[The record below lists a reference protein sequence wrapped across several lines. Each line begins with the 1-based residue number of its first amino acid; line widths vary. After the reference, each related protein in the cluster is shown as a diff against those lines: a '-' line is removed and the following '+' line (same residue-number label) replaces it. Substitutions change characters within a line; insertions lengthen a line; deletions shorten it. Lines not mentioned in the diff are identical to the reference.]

1 MFMKGIIG
9 DFMSYVNRDAE
20 CKKVEESIL
29 NSTNNILIKASP
41 ASGITTFIKNKMK
54 NFFHNKFKENNVI
67 YINSISNKPLC
78 ELLFES
84 IIKSKYLENFQK
96 IANKNFYTSGNS
108 LVISILEGIPY
119 IGPSLKHIFSS
130 NHVPP
135 VYTGAYPTAMEEFFV
150 PFFNEV
156 DCNFLII
163 IDNIQNLSDCSY
175 DLLLDILQSSKI
187 RCILIEVQQNT
198 QNNKLENYLS
208 THNLRNIETIYFNRP
223 EIDLIMKLGLSY
235 NMKISCD
242 LARQILEDSN
252 GNINSILSQIRDINR
267 TPQLTTFS
275 EYEKAIIL
283 VLYLWKEPLD
293 ENRLVK
299 IASSSEVFTFNKETD
314 CKNAISLLKKNE
326 YISEEN
332 SKYLITSR
340 NKQDIQKLVN
350 DFPIQLVFKNL
361 IYNFLVENSDDPYS
375 VRLRYNL
382 SKELECTTK
391 EDARI
396 YLNMLLV
403 TGEDISENLIEEI
416 HLNEKCKNDCLL
428 AGIIYCKERNFDE
441 AFRWINFIP
450 QEEIVN
456 EIEAFRVTLLSRV
469 EKSEEAEKALIQ
481 YLNNNIN
488 INHRNFIGSYLI
500 STYIHMERLDDAQEV
515 YKKMKNLYSN
525 EPMFG
530 YLVRN
535 ATSAFSGYSET
546 LYEEALSAF
555 KHEKDEFG
563 YATTLCNQGYAL
575 CKNGFPE
582 KGFNILQKAKTHL
595 EKFSKI
601 HRHII
606 YNNLGICYFL
616 LKEYQSA
623 HHFLL
628 AATKL
633 GRNSMPRIFSEINL
647 ACVEAV
653 MGKTDSALS
662 RLGIIEDD
670 IKNHKL
676 DRVRQKY
683 YINRLLVEYLS
694 GNKDLT
700 TLICLANKYTD
711 RYFPEHTKKAVQ
723 FYKEYINSNSQ
734 PQNDKWQQLYSPCGL
749 VYWYIDPLKLF
760 SKIIV

>member
-1 MFMKGIIG
+1 MTH
-9 DFMSYVNRDAE
+9 
-20 CKKVEESIL
+20 KK
-29 NSTNNILIKASP
+29 
-41 ASGITTFIKNKMK
+41 
-54 NFFHNKFKENNVI
+54 
-67 YINSISNKPLC
+67 
-78 ELLFES
+78 
-84 IIKSKYLENFQK
+84 
-96 IANKNFYTSGNS
+96 
-108 LVISILEGIPY
+108 
-119 IGPSLKHIFSS
+119 
-130 NHVPP
+130 
-135 VYTGAYPTAMEEFFV
+135 
-150 PFFNEV
+150 
-156 DCNFLII
+156 
-163 IDNIQNLSDCSY
+163 
-175 DLLLDILQSSKI
+175 
-187 RCILIEVQQNT
+187 
-198 QNNKLENYLS
+198 
-208 THNLRNIETIYFNRP
+208 
-223 EIDLIMKLGLSY
+223 
-235 NMKISCD
+235 
-242 LARQILEDSN
+242 
-252 GNINSILSQIRDINR
+252 
-267 TPQLTTFS
+267 
-275 EYEKAIIL
+275 
-283 VLYLWKEPLD
+283 
-293 ENRLVK
+293 
-299 IASSSEVFTFNKETD
+299 
-314 CKNAISLLKKNE
+314 
-326 YISEEN
+326 
-332 SKYLITSR
+332 
-340 NKQDIQKLVN
+340 
-350 DFPIQLVFKNL
+350 
-361 IYNFLVENSDDPYS
+361 
-375 VRLRYNL
+375 
-382 SKELECTTK
+382 CT
-391 EDARI
+391 
-396 YLNMLLV
+396 
-403 TGEDISENLIEEI
+403 
-416 HLNEKCKNDCLL
+416 
-428 AGIIYCKERNFDE
+428 
-441 AFRWINFIP
+441 
-450 QEEIVN
+450 
-456 EIEAFRVTLLSRV
+456 
-469 EKSEEAEKALIQ
+469 
-481 YLNNNIN
+481 
-488 INHRNFIGSYLI
+488 
-500 STYIHMERLDDAQEV
+500 
-515 YKKMKNLYSN
+515 KKMKNLYSN

-582 KGFNILQKAKTHL
+582 KGFNILKKAKTHL

-760 SKIIV
+760 SKILV